1 MFLLRLLG
9 RASIEG
15 PSGAVTGKAA
25 RRHALAL
32 LALLAT
38 SHSRRLSRDKLIGYL
53 WPESG
58 TSDARNLLNQSV
70 HALRQ
75 ALGSEA
81 IRSEGEELVLNPDSL
96 SCDVWTFEE
105 ALASGETERALD
117 LYRGP
122 FLDGFFVRGSVEF
135 ERWADVE
142 RERLRRAYLRAMEGL
157 AEAATARDDLKAAA
171 DWWRRLAGEE
181 PYNSNV
187 ILSLMRV
194 LEAAG
199 DRAGA
204 IREAEA
210 HAERLR
216 EDLEAAPNPEVLA
229 LAERMRRQPVAP
241 SPAPAVP
248 AAPTTS
254 VEAAR
259 HGRPARQPT
268 RMPMRSAPARTI
280 GILRSRWTQAA
291 ILAAGLAL
299 LVVAARALLNS
310 PASDVEA
317 RRVAV
322 LPLANLTGDPQQE
335 YFVAGMHDALVTEL
349 GQIAGLTVISRQSVI
364 RYQDSDLPLPVI
376 ARQLDVQALV
386 EGSVFLVGDS
396 VRINVQLVRAE
407 PEEHLWADAYYGELP
422 NALALQGEV
431 ARAIARAIGVR
442 VRSAPPSRSTSGL
455 AVDSE
460 AQEAYLR
467 GLYLLERL
475 ANTAAMSDSQRAE
488 TRRSAVAYL
497 KKAVALEPEWAAA
510 HTGLARAYYELV
522 NNPPVEG
529 NTEEE
534 FFPKAKAEALVA
546 LDLDEARAQAHAV
559 LGFVELY
566 YEWDWT
572 AAERSIRR
580 ALDLDPSAYNHWAY
594 ADFLRAVGRYDEA
607 LVQYQVAEER
617 NPLSEILKL
626 WISRTYSCVGR
637 HRDAIAK
644 LEQVRALLGDDATWL
659 VGLYL
664 GFEYLAES
672 MPARAL
678 AELEASVALSGGDPT
693 AIEGLAYGYARAGR
707 LDKARELASRL
718 EQQPHPEAGAW
729 TLLLAAMGETDR
741 AVARLKADVEARRSA
756 IPDLRCTYTYRELQ
770 DDPRIQELVRRIGY
784 PQ

>member
-1 MFLLRLLG
+1 MFLLRLIGTVL
-9 RASIEG
+9 IEG
-15 PSGAVTGKAA
+15 RSGVVTGKAA

-58 TSDARNLLNQSV
+58 SSHARNLLNQSV

-81 IRSEGEELVLNPDSL
+81 IRSEGEELVLSAESL
-96 SCDVWTFEE
+96 SCDVWSFEE
-105 ALASGETERALD
+105 ALASGEPERALD

-122 FLDGFFVRGSVEF
+122 FLDGFSLPGSVEF
-135 ERWADVE
+135 ERWADAE
-142 RERLRRAYLRAMEGL
+142 RERLRRAHLRAMEEL
-157 AEAATARDDLKAAA
+157 AEGATARDDLKAAA
-171 DWWRRLAGEE
+171 DWWRRLATEE

-187 ILSLMRV
+187 ILALMRV

-216 EDLEAAPNPEVLA
+216 EDLEAAPNPAVLA
-229 LAERMRRQPVAP
+229 LAQRMRAQPVGAALP
-241 SPAPAVP
+241 SAGAEAVAEPVERRVSPAEPVRTP
-248 AAPTTS
+248 PG
-254 VEAAR
+254 VERVWA
-259 HGRPARQPT
+259 T
-268 RMPMRSAPARTI
+268 RA
-280 GILRSRWTQAA
+280 LRSPKTRAGM
-291 ILAAGLAL
+291 LGGLAL
-299 LVVAARALLNS
+299 LAVVGWVLLKS
-310 PASDVEA
+310 PAPDAGEI

-322 LPLANLTGDPQQE
+322 LPLVNLTGDPQQD

-349 GQIAGLTVISRQSVI
+349 GQIASLTVISRQSVL
-364 RYQDSDLPLPVI
+364 RYQDSDLPLPAI
-376 ARQLDVQALV
+376 ARELGVEALV

-431 ARAIARAIGVR
+431 AQAIARAIGVR
-442 VRSAPPSRSTSGL
+442 VGSALPSRLSSGL
-455 AVDSE
+455 RVDPE

-475 ANTAAMSDSQRAE
+475 ANTAAISDSQRAE
-488 TRRSAVAYL
+488 TRRAAVAYL
-497 KKAVALEPEWAAA
+497 EKAVALDPEWAAA
-510 HTGLARAYYELV
+510 HTGLARAYYELI
-522 NNPPVEG
+522 NNPAVEG
-529 NTEEE
+529 NVEEE
-534 FFPKAKAEALVA
+534 FFPKAKAEALRA
-546 LDLDEARAQAHAV
+546 LELDEAEAQAHAV
-559 LGFVELY
+559 LGFVKLY
-566 YEWDWT
+566 YEWDW
-572 AAERSIRR
+572 AGAEGAIRQ
-580 ALDLDPSAYNHWAY
+580 ALDLDPSAFNHWAY
-594 ADFLRAVGRYDEA
+594 ADFLRAVGRYEEA
-607 LVQYQVAEER
+607 LVQYRVAEER

-637 HRDAIAK
+637 HQEAIAK

-672 MPARAL
+672 MPAKAL
-678 AELEASVALSGGDPT
+678 AELEASVALSDGDLT
-693 AIEGLAYGYARAGR
+693 AVEGLAYGYARAGR
-707 LDKARELASRL
+707 LDKAGELATWL
-718 EQQPHPEAGAW
+718 EQQPHPDAGAW

-741 AVARLKADVEARRSA
+741 AVARLKAEVEARKSA